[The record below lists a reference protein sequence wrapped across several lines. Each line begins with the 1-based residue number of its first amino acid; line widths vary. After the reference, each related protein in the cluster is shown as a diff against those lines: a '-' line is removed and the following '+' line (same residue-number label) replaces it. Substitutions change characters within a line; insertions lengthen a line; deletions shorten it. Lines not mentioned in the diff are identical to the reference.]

1 MRWRARLRKWLRFFE
16 EVPTVAVRYPS
27 FNRALLKNFQNMSE
41 EEFADAANRRPLRR
55 DFYRRMGQDGFT
67 DAEIEKSLS
76 DIRMTAERME
86 AALAENGPWIM
97 GEKFSIADCAIAPS
111 IDRMEDLGYGG
122 IWDDDCPNVAAW
134 LDAMKARPSY
144 GKTYYAKT
152 RFSDIYPG
160 INDPA

>member
-1 MRWRARLRKWLRFFE
+1 M
-16 EVPTVAVRYPS
+16 PTVAVRYPS